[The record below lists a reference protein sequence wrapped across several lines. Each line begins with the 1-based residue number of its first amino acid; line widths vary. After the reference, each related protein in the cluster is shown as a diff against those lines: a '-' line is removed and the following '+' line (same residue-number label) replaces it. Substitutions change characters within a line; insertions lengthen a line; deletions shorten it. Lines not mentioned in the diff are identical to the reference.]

1 MKYLRRMIWYV
12 ASRLML
18 ICVVLG
24 ILVTVFYYAMN
35 LTNVYIVLKDGMAR
49 RAQVVMMEE
58 DESELNKY
66 FQASFLE
73 RDSALQALRQGQSP
87 YQDYNIRGIDHR
99 LEMSFMWVWP
109 WDTVCRVDITER
121 IPAIDGRIKGSKAEA
136 AIAAYGGDVLYP
148 PSWQAASYRAV
159 LTKENG
165 QWRIKS
171 LTLLQTLQDEE

>member
-1 MKYLRRMIWYV
+1 MKYLRRTIWYV
-12 ASRLML
+12 ASRLL
-18 ICVVLG
+18 IVCLVLG
-24 ILVTVFYYAMN
+24 VLVTAFYYAMN

-58 DESELNKY
+58 DPDELTKY
-66 FQASFLE
+66 FQSSFLE
-73 RDSALQALRQGQSP
+73 RDPAVQAVLQGSSP

-109 WDTVCRVDITER
+109 WDNTCRVDIVER
-121 IPAIDGRIKGSKAEA
+121 IPAIDGRIKGSKAEE
-136 AIAAYGGDVLYP
+136 AIAAYGDSVIYP
-148 PSWQAASYRAV
+148 PRWQSASYRAV

-171 LTLLQTLQDEE
+171 LTLIETLDD